1 MRLRWFTAISTVL
14 TIVSLFFALPSPCE
28 QRLYQQIT
36 RQTAVCP
43 QISDVLRSWSDTK
56 DQLIACIKTAPVQ
69 QGAALYGAMGGLGL
83 FVLWRSRRRR
93 KNDET

>member
-14 TIVSLFFALPSPCE
+14 TIVSLFFVLPSPRE

-43 QISDVLRSWSDTK
+43 QISDVLQLGRDTK
-56 DQLIACIKTAPVQ
+56 RTLIACIKTMPVQ
-69 QGAALYGAMGGLGL
+69 QSTALYGVMGGLGL
-83 FVLWRSRRRR
+83 FVLWCSRRRR
-93 KNDET
+93 KTDET